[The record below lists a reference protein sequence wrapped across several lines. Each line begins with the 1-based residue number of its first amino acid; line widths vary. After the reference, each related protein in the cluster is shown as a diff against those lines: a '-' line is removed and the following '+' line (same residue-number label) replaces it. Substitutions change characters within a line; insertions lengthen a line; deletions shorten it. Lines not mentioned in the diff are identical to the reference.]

1 MSNIKKLMEDAFS
14 KTPIDDKLFAKLQ
27 EFKQLFINRDDEH
40 IKFFGGNLLGVN
52 PIKFLPRDK
61 NELLDVI
68 FQVDEDHIKDS
79 AKKLPSMKNEDWIRY
94 TDPVNLCCLY
104 LVHRI
109 YKLPVTNK
117 FTDKDKEKALLSVL
131 LILQFKF
138 FSSLLS
144 HYFPFKADEATA
156 LATYAVLSKKYAIKQ
171 HGNWLNVLINRSQN
185 IISEDSTHINTI
197 TNFDT
202 DEDIFYMISDIQGR
216 LKEMVKKIW
225 AVFAEIREMNIKI
238 LSTGGTI
245 ELDGKTVIRD
255 ISNELANRRRYINEV
270 IKERNRFVK
279 PELVS
284 VITSAMY
291 TMPEQV
297 LFNTLNYIVDNYN
310 DKRVTSLIDETL
322 LHAFEYLN
330 SDRRAK
336 AAMDDILQLITKLRA
351 LYMASRSSDPGLL
364 KMRELGESI
373 VKSATVGR
381 SAAVI
386 ASVRTGLLLYIVL
399 RTFSMRH
406 YG

>member
-1 MSNIKKLMEDAFS
+1 
-14 KTPIDDKLFAKLQ
+14 
-27 EFKQLFINRDDEH
+27 
-40 IKFFGGNLLGVN
+40 
-52 PIKFLPRDK
+52 
-61 NELLDVI
+61 
-68 FQVDEDHIKDS
+68 
-79 AKKLPSMKNEDWIRY
+79 
-94 TDPVNLCCLY
+94 
-104 LVHRI
+104 
-109 YKLPVTNK
+109 
-117 FTDKDKEKALLSVL
+117 
-131 LILQFKF
+131 
-138 FSSLLS
+138 
-144 HYFPFKADEATA
+144 
-156 LATYAVLSKKYAIKQ
+156 
-171 HGNWLNVLINRSQN
+171 
-185 IISEDSTHINTI
+185 
-197 TNFDT
+197 
-202 DEDIFYMISDIQGR
+202 MISDIQGR

-225 AVFAEIREMNIKI
+225 VVFAEIREMNIKI

-351 LYMASRSSDPGLL
+351 LYMASRSSDPSLL

-399 RTFSMRH
+399 RTFSMKH

>member
-1 MSNIKKLMEDAFS
+1 
-14 KTPIDDKLFAKLQ
+14 
-27 EFKQLFINRDDEH
+27 
-40 IKFFGGNLLGVN
+40 
-52 PIKFLPRDK
+52 
-61 NELLDVI
+61 
-68 FQVDEDHIKDS
+68 
-79 AKKLPSMKNEDWIRY
+79 
-94 TDPVNLCCLY
+94 
-104 LVHRI
+104 
-109 YKLPVTNK
+109 
-117 FTDKDKEKALLSVL
+117 KEKALLSVL

-156 LATYAVLSKKYAIKQ
+156 LATYAALSKKYAIKQ

-185 IISEDSTHINTI
+185 IISEDSIHINTI

-225 AVFAEIREMNIKI
+225 AVFAEIREMNVKI

-255 ISNELANRRRYINEV
+255 ISNELASRRRYINEV

-399 RTFSMRH
+399 RTFSMKH

>member
-1 MSNIKKLMEDAFS
+1 
-14 KTPIDDKLFAKLQ
+14 
-27 EFKQLFINRDDEH
+27 
-40 IKFFGGNLLGVN
+40 
-52 PIKFLPRDK
+52 
-61 NELLDVI
+61 
-68 FQVDEDHIKDS
+68 
-79 AKKLPSMKNEDWIRY
+79 
-94 TDPVNLCCLY
+94 
-104 LVHRI
+104 
-109 YKLPVTNK
+109 
-117 FTDKDKEKALLSVL
+117 
-131 LILQFKF
+131 
-138 FSSLLS
+138 
-144 HYFPFKADEATA
+144 
-156 LATYAVLSKKYAIKQ
+156 
-171 HGNWLNVLINRSQN
+171 
-185 IISEDSTHINTI
+185 
-197 TNFDT
+197 
-202 DEDIFYMISDIQGR
+202 
-216 LKEMVKKIW
+216 MVKKIW

-284 VITSAMY
+284 VTTSAMY

-399 RTFSMRH
+399 RTFSMKH